1 MAEAKL
7 SPELQNEALY
17 YRAKAYLNQKADKKA
32 MNDLETLAKDT
43 RTLYGAEAKYLVA
56 RQWYEAGDYA
66 TAEKEILDFIEQS
79 TPHAYWLAR
88 SFILL
93 SDVYVATNKK
103 LDARQY
109 LLSLQQNYQA
119 DDDIEGMIQERLEK
133 LDKQEKQDA
142 AQ

>member
-1 MAEAKL
+1 
-7 SPELQNEALY
+7 
-17 YRAKAYLNQKADKKA
+17 

-93 SDVYVATNKK
+93 SDIYVATNKK